1 MRLRQKPRRKW
12 GMRLRLKPHT
22 YLHQNQ
28 RGVQPT
34 GRRSP
39 SCPAL
44 SSAWKCHKLAH
55 TSSPTHAETHRDS
68 RVTWKTSHW
77 DAGKAP
83 QTRDSFSPTRI
94 EVQITRAQKNSPL
107 AFAKLLGERSWHSP
121 LDGSQS
127 EGWLLRGPPM
137 RCIRSPHSLVVGT
150 ALGQFTAFGA
160 TAWRPLII
168 RGRVDQRWW

>member
-1 MRLRQKPRRKW
+1 M
-12 GMRLRLKPHT
+12 
-22 YLHQNQ
+22 
-28 RGVQPT
+28 
-34 GRRSP
+34 
-39 SCPAL
+39 
-44 SSAWKCHKLAH
+44 
-55 TSSPTHAETHRDS
+55 
-68 RVTWKTSHW
+68 
-77 DAGKAP
+77 
-83 QTRDSFSPTRI
+83 
-94 EVQITRAQKNSPL
+94 QITRAQKNSPL